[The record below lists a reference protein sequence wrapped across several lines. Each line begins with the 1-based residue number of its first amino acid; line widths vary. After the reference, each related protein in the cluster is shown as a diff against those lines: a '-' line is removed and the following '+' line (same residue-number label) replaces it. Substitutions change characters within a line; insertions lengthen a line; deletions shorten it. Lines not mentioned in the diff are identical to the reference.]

1 MTKPHQI
8 LESAYQKA
16 TLDKIPN
23 IAETQRK
30 WVETIVEGAESQKA
44 VLAVLITSLVK
55 KIETPTQDIR
65 FHKVELTNG
74 YSGRT
79 FDTKFITP
87 FIREKFPRFAMK
99 SGSGWLTRSLEQPHP
114 YTLDF
119 PGRIQNIAVKN
130 AFLQILNDVEENQA
144 NPQKYLQLVF
154 ALLINQMNKSQVAF
168 VPMTQTSFV
177 SIEKIINL
185 LKSHF
190 SHDYGVAG
198 ASRLPVLAIYSVYE
212 LLMGLERY
220 ENKKLLPLKSHT
232 TSDLKSSSIGDVEI
246 VDAQGDFF
254 EAVEIKHK
262 IPIMRNLIELAFDKF
277 SQTPVQRYYFLT
289 TAEPY
294 IDKRNAVQEVIQEI
308 RARHGC
314 EVIVNGIIPSLRY
327 YLRLLVKPGTFLER
341 YSENL
346 RSDFAVSTDIKE
358 VHLKYWSDLLS

>member
-1 MTKPHQI
+1 MTKPRQI
-8 LESAYQKA
+8 LEIAYQKA
-16 TLDKIPN
+16 TLNKTPN
-23 IAETQRK
+23 IPETQRK
-30 WVETIVEGAESQKA
+30 WIETIVEGAESQKA
-44 VLAVLITSLVK
+44 VLTVLITSLVK
-55 KIETPTQDIR
+55 KIETPAQDIR
-65 FHKVELTNG
+65 FHKAELTNG

-99 SGSGWLTRSLEQPHP
+99 ESGWLTRSLEQPHP

-130 AFLQILNDVEENQA
+130 AFLQLLNDVEENQA
-144 NPQKYLQLVF
+144 EPEKYLQLAF
-154 ALLINQMNKSQVAF
+154 AILIKQMNKSQVVF
-168 VPMTQTSFV
+168 PLITETTFV
-177 SIEKIINL
+177 SIDKIVNL

-190 SHDYGVAG
+190 FHEYGVAG

-220 ENKKLLPLKSHT
+220 ENKKLLSLKSHT

-277 SQTPVQRYYFLT
+277 SQTPVQRYYLLT
-289 TAEPY
+289 TAEPD
-294 IDKRNAVQEVIQEI
+294 IDNRNAVQGVIHEI

-327 YLRLLVKPGTFLER
+327 YLRLLVKPGAFLER

-358 VHLKYWSDLLS
+358 IHLKYWNDLLS